1 MRLQLIPL
9 GLVVEYVVGQ
19 IDDHLADEVVGA
31 VAHIVPQCDLEKG
44 DTLEL
49 HAWKG
54 GTETRQTSSRRPLR
68 SQRRRPEYRNV

>member
-49 HAWKG
+49 HAWKVEEG
-54 GTETRQTSSRRPLR
+54 ERLDKPPADDR
-68 SQRRRPEYRNV
+68 

>member
-31 VAHIVPQCDLEKG
+31 VAHIVPQCDLEKWLMVRG
-44 DTLEL
+44 N
-49 HAWKG
+49 
-54 GTETRQTSSRRPLR
+54 S
-68 SQRRRPEYRNV
+68 